1 MRLILTKIAK
11 CMWICKVCIH
21 TCLKLQD
28 QVAAPPCSLHR
39 KVTYYICSY
48 LKHFYNDL
56 KRECTNY
63 FNCGQ
68 YVYMYRKSGLQRTL
82 IYFLLAA
89 TFLSCRFIGS
99 TSTCFGLWSLQ
110 YRVPDWGSCDVAILE
125 QPKCAV
131 HFFPR
136 VFFFGICCVV
146 CSFEAVP
153 EKASFNEGRG
163 PCIILSEIAGATA
176 P

>member
-1 MRLILTKIAK
+1 MFFDIIHLWNMPYEHVCKKVQVRKPRWEAKQVVQIYKCNACLRLILTKIAK

-21 TCLKLQD
+21 TYLKLQD

-48 LKHFYNDL
+48 LIHLYNDL

-99 TSTCFGLWSLQ
+99 TSTCLGLWSLQ
-110 YRVPDWGSCDVAILE
+110 
-125 QPKCAV
+125 
-131 HFFPR
+131 
-136 VFFFGICCVV
+136 
-146 CSFEAVP
+146 
-153 EKASFNEGRG
+153 
-163 PCIILSEIAGATA
+163 
-176 P
+176 